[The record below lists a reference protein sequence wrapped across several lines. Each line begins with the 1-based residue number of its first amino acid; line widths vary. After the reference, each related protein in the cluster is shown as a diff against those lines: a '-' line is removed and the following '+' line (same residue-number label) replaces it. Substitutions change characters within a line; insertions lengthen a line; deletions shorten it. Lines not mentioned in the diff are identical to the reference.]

1 VGQFLSFVFGSFRL
15 LMPFLFNG
23 DLAHGSLPDFLKAGC
38 WAKFARTKLSKG
50 RSEAF
55 EPQKA
60 IGQKHQD
67 GVISDDKETASALEP
82 D

>member
-1 VGQFLSFVFGSFRL
+1 
-15 LMPFLFNG
+15 LFYRASRR
-23 DLAHGSLPDFLKAGC
+23 DQQSRVTALALAPAVATAAL
-38 WAKFARTKLSKG
+38 
-50 RSEAF
+50 EAF